1 MNHISMSSS
10 CCHHVSCKRI
20 CWKRLCYFNRNI
32 EELQEQNQRLL
43 AVIRELSEEKEQD
56 EQREKS
62 NLA

>member
-10 CCHHVSCKRI
+10 CCHHVSCEHI
-20 CWKRLCYFNRNI
+20 CCKRLCYFNRNI

>member
-1 MNHISMSSS
+1 M
-10 CCHHVSCKRI
+10 
-20 CWKRLCYFNRNI
+20 LCYFLRNI